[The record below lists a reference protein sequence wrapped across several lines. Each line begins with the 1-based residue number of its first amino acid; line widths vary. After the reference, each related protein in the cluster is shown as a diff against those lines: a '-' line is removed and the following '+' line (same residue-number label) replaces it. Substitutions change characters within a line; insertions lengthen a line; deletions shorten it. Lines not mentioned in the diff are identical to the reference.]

1 MVFVLP
7 ELPYNYDALTP
18 YIDERTMH
26 LHHDMHHQ
34 TYVDKLNALLV
45 DYPEF
50 ANWPIEKILTNLDK
64 LPEKLRTPVRN
75 QAGGHYN
82 HSLFWKMLSPDFD
95 QKIDAGLLD
104 RINKE
109 WGNLQEFKN
118 AFSSSAV
125 AVFGSG
131 WTWLVM
137 KPDGK
142 LQIVST
148 MNQDSPISVRL
159 TPLLGIDL
167 WEHAY
172 YLKYENRRPEYI
184 KAFWHVVNWAQV
196 AENMSQSSLSEMV
209 M

>member
-118 AFSSSAV
+118 AFSSNAV

-148 MNQDSPISVRL
+148 MNQDSPISIGL

>member
-34 TYVDKLNALLV
+34 TYIDKLNALLV

-118 AFSSSAV
+118 AFSSNAV

-148 MNQDSPISVRL
+148 MNQDSPISIGL

>member
-118 AFSSSAV
+118 AFSSNAV
-125 AVFGSG
+125 DVFGSG

-148 MNQDSPISVRL
+148 MNQDSPISIGL

-172 YLKYENRRPEYI
+172 YLKYENRPPEYI

>member
-34 TYVDKLNALLV
+34 TYIDKLNALLV

-50 ANWPIEKILTNLDK
+50 ANWPIEKILTNLNK

-104 RINKE
+104 RINME

-148 MNQDSPISVRL
+148 VNQDSPISMGL

-196 AENMSQSSLSEMV
+196 AENMSQSSLSEIV